1 MLYVRIDLKPLFY
14 CVSNDTLKFL
24 FNKTPYV
31 HSLGEDSFHFV

>member
-31 HSLGEDSFHFV
+31 HSLGEDSFNFA